1 MKTETPLF
9 SSLHRRRGLYMFS
22 MILLLTFIESNFYLI
37 VFFVV
42 ALFPP
47 TPPSFFSLLLHDHS
61 FTRVKTLFCFIYM
74 YLCLLIVSRT
84 FLTLPLLYFNTPV
97 PLLLLP
103 MIAPA
108 TACALL
114 SCFLFPSPRLICM
127 FVHVGSSPF
136 PINRADV
143 GSFSHLRP
151 AFASLHHDYACTLLL
166 LNSRFSALSFSSSP
180 FISPQSYT
188 FIPPSQITF
197 IYGSSLSL
205 SSKVSSS
212 KSPGGLLLIATGFPP
227 SY

>member
-47 TPPSFFSLLLHDHS
+47 TPPSANMYVCRPLPFSYQSRGRGLLLS
-61 FTRVKTLFCFIYM
+61 FTT
-74 YLCLLIVSRT
+74 
-84 FLTLPLLYFNTPV
+84 
-97 PLLLLP
+97 
-103 MIAPA
+103 
-108 TACALL
+108 
-114 SCFLFPSPRLICM
+114 
-127 FVHVGSSPF
+127 G
-136 PINRADV
+136 
-143 GSFSHLRP
+143 
-151 AFASLHHDYACTLLL
+151 FASLHHDYACTLLL